1 MQHTQKCV
9 VKGAGF
15 FEGNV
20 EGTDYKSGQIFIE
33 EEFSA
38 TKPNYKGFRTVEYK
52 CMGSDT
58 VKPLMH
64 NTFPLNCEVTFDTT
78 ATKRGMEILVTN
90 IKLIDTARPMPRP
103 AAPGATA

>member
-64 NTFPLNCEVTFDTT
+64 NPFPMTCEVTFDTT
-78 ATKRGMEILVTN
+78 ATKRGMEILVTM
-90 IKLIDTARPMPRP
+90 IKPIDTARPMPQAPRAP
-103 AAPGATA
+103 AST